1 MIKVSAWPGIVL
13 LVALWGRAD
22 AETAATDDLYLLPK
36 PKELNVVGAP
46 VPVPAP
52 LRVLTGSDLSLVQKY
67 ALDQMLSDLEQW
79 FGVDAQH
86 ITDPAE
92 ASDEGG
98 ALLVVGA
105 ADAAHVRKWLREV
118 GSETAATGL
127 RQEGFACV
135 TKRATAVVA
144 GKDDNGVLYGTFCL
158 LQLLRKKDGA
168 LLLPQVTIRD
178 YPSVRDRALTNMS
191 CYYGQAAAVERATS
205 WFDTYARA
213 RLNLVPSSFY
223 SMGYLD
229 KKGVVDE
236 AGYKVAQEFVED
248 CHKRGMKAFGV
259 FYFLGLCRALE
270 DYACPSN
277 PTHVQLVQKAIERY
291 CEAGMDGF
299 IVNFDD
305 IRNEHVESWEECT
318 ECQGKD
324 WSLGRMHVEWIRL
337 VKQVCDRFGGKQL
350 VSCPYPY
357 IENGRWREGYCKYN
371 GEQYLREFFETLS
384 EPFFEDV
391 EFFHCAFRAKELETL
406 AQVGLRDYR
415 WWFNHYGLH
424 LWDIG
429 RRNYKSVFV
438 QNYVFSGFVNAM
450 VGWTASGDNVISYN
464 EPSQSWQF
472 NDETLGELRT
482 LHERTQGLYGCLV
495 GEYRAKVGFAAY
507 AWDPARYD
515 WPAIERAMAAR
526 TFGPD
531 SVPLYTSW
539 KKQIRSLCRDFNT
552 LTAYTEGR
560 EERQLEYRQRYGQLR
575 ESLQGLL
582 GYHKAFLDDPGYALI
597 NTRCIRNLTRRMEQN
612 DKVLSDLFTRQNVV
626 KAHVGKTVDDHR
638 AHGISRPKRRTLRL
652 ESGLTSYVLEW
663 RARIMPNGDVYCT
676 NVPSAGIG
684 MTRPSEPNWFS
695 GGFFNVEVNG
705 MSLGNAVP
713 EFEVIQLTEERQ
725 GIRGHWTLDYADVE
739 IVFSLL
745 EDDALMLDGKV
756 LPTGKNPHTL
766 TIVLRCIPSA
776 GQHNWSPDS
785 QDKWLMTAARNNRH
799 GAIPYLDVEKEHWFL
814 FYDKINDY
822 PFVNKEQ
829 PGMNKDA
836 KGPCAFLLEPEN
848 VRWAHI
854 NVTNYFIPTFIQYK
868 KGTRRFRL
876 AFYDMYR
883 STNEQGIQYFTER
896 GEGLFE
902 AFRYRD
908 AGGQDGQ
915 TE

>member
-1 MIKVSAWPGIVL
+1 MRLARWLSTLSLPA
-13 LVALWGRAD
+13 LVWV
-22 AETAATDDLYLLPK
+22 TAAWSQELYLLPA
-36 PKELNVVGAP
+36 PKELAVGAP
-46 VPVPAP
+46 PVAAPAP
-52 LRVLTGSDLSLVQKY
+52 VRILTGANLSLVQQY
-67 ALDQMLSDLEQW
+67 ALDQLLSDLKQW
-79 FGVDAQH
+79 FGVDAQR
-86 ITDPAE
+86 ITASAE
-92 ASDEGG
+92 TSDGSG
-98 ALLVVGA
+98 TLLVLGA
-105 ADAAHVRKWLREV
+105 VDAPHVQQWL
-118 GSETAATGL
+118 GTLGAKAAATGL
-127 RQEGFACV
+127 QQEGFACV

-158 LQLLRKKDGA
+158 LQLLRKTDGV
-168 LLLPQVTIRD
+168 LVLPQVTIRD
-178 YPSVRDRALTNMS
+178 YPSVRDRALTNMA
-191 CYYGQAAAVERATS
+191 CYYGQAAATERSTS

-213 RLNLVPSSFY
+213 RLNLMPSTFY

-236 AGYKVAQEFVED
+236 AGYKVAQEFVGD
-248 CHKRGMKAFGV
+248 CRKRGMKAFGV

-270 DYACPSN
+270 GYACPSN
-277 PTHVQLVQKAIERY
+277 PAHVQLVQTAIERY

-305 IRNEHVESWEECT
+305 IRNEHVDAWESCT
-318 ECQGKD
+318 SCQAKG
-324 WSLGRMHVEWIRL
+324 WSLGSMHAEWIRL

-357 IENGRWREGYCKYN
+357 IENQQWRDGYCKYN
-371 GEQYLREFFETLS
+371 GEQYLKEFFGTLS
-384 EPFFEDV
+384 DPFFAGV
-391 EFFHCAFRAKELETL
+391 EFFHCAFRAEELKAL
-406 AQVGLRDYR
+406 AQVGFRDYR

-429 RRNYKSVFV
+429 RRNYKSLFV
-438 QNYVFSGFVNAM
+438 QNYIFSGFVNAL
-450 VGWTASGDNVISYN
+450 VGWPANGGNVISYDD
-464 EPSQSWQF
+464 ESQSWQF

-482 LHERTQGLYGCLV
+482 LHERTQGVYGCLV
-495 GEYRAKVGFAAY
+495 GEYRAKIGFAAY
-507 AWDPARYD
+507 AWDPARYNWRD
-515 WPAIERAMAAR
+515 IERAMVAR
-526 TFGPD
+526 TFGPG

-539 KKQIRSLCRDFNT
+539 KTQIRSLCRDFNT

-560 EERQLEYRQRYGQLR
+560 EERQAEYRQRYLQLR
-575 ESLQGLL
+575 ESLQRLL
-582 GYHKAFLDDPGYALI
+582 GYHKAFLEAPGFALI
-597 NTRCIRNLTRRMEQN
+597 DRRCIRNLVSRMEQN

-626 KAHVGKTVDDHR
+626 KAHVGAVSDDHS

-652 ESGLTSYVLEW
+652 ESGLTSYLLEW
-663 RARIMPNGDVYCT
+663 SARIMPNGDVYCT

-713 EFEVIQLTEERQ
+713 EFEVVQLTEDRQ
-725 GIRGHWTLDYADVE
+725 GIRGHWKLDYAEVE

-745 EDDALMLDGKV
+745 EDDALMLDGTIR
-756 LPTGKNPHTL
+756 PTGTNPHTL
-766 TIVLRCIPSA
+766 RIELRCIPSA

-785 QDKWLMTAARNNRH
+785 QDKWLLTAVRNHQH

-814 FYDKINDY
+814 FYDQINDY
-822 PFVNKEQ
+822 PFVNKGQ
-829 PGMNKDA
+829 PGMNQDA

-854 NVTNYFIPTFIQYK
+854 NLTNYFIPTFIQYK
-868 KGTRRFRL
+868 KGTQRFRL

-883 STNEQGIQYFTER
+883 STNEQAKAYFSER
-896 GEGLFE
+896 GEPLFD
-902 AFRYRD
+902 AFRYQD
-908 AGGQDGQ
+908 AGGQ